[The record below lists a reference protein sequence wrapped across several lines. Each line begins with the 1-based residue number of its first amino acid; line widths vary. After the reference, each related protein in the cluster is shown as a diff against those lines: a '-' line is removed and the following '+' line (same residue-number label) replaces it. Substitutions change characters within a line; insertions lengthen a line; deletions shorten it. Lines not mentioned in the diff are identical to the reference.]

1 MTPESTEPTRPE
13 AERVPREGAAW
24 RAAAAI
30 SVLALAG
37 ALAVW
42 CGHRFATSAVVDIGP
57 TDGRYVRDFRDIER
71 DGPVYF
77 RWSSVPSS
85 SLSLPVRF
93 CGPGQVRLRVRRHF
107 VDPALLSVSLS
118 GVVIGQ
124 ASIQAREDHPYD
136 VVTFDVSKNTC
147 DSDATVLLETSVTN
161 DRPLGVALDW
171 AEIRAPEGFRA
182 SRGTLVRGALVLGLT
197 GLAFLLAG
205 SGLPI
210 TFAFCGTLAALLAW
224 AFSSQPIAAER
235 ALRGGLVALT
245 LTLMLGV
252 LIAGVAGL
260 RRLPS
265 RYRTA
270 LVAVTLFTII
280 SRASFL
286 DTRAFY
292 PDYRVHALV
301 QQTLNR
307 NGLTGFLGQ
316 LFEIQYARSL
326 GLQQIGGNWYPFPYP
341 PGAYVLAGGV
351 GRAFGLDPLDAVTV
365 TAVTSASL
373 IPTLTLAMGMALGL
387 GPATGLVGAFY
398 VAVHPL
404 LVRRMAL
411 GYFPALAG
419 QAIDALAAL
428 LVLTLLARR
437 DQWLARGA
445 WLTVALLAGFL
456 VYTQSIANFGLLIS
470 GLLLIEVVRRS
481 DGGRGAALRIA
492 VAGFLALTAAAGIFY
507 WRYLPVYENVANHR
521 VQPESR
527 VLDRLEQARRQ
538 APDAAETPEADDLND
553 PYAGSTLNPF
563 RGLARLASRLWRF
576 TGPFVLLV
584 GAGAWLIFRQSSPAS
599 QNLLLAWSGVAVWIS
614 LLAAGLPSPNGF
626 QHLKDLE
633 FVTPLA
639 ALAMGF
645 GTVRLWRLRPVAGA
659 AVALAWAVFC
669 GIAFYEEWTGRLLVV
684 AGL

>member
-1 MTPESTEPTRPE
+1 
-13 AERVPREGAAW
+13 
-24 RAAAAI
+24 
-30 SVLALAG
+30 
-37 ALAVW
+37 VW
-42 CGHRFATSAVVDIGP
+42 FGHRFATLAVVDVGP
-57 TDGRYVRDFRDIER
+57 TDGHYVRDFRDIER
-71 DGPVYF
+71 DGQVYF
-77 RWSSVPSS
+77 RWSAVPSS

-107 VDPALLSVSLS
+107 LDPALLSVSLS
-118 GVVIGQ
+118 GVIVGQ
-124 ASIQAREDHPYD
+124 ESIQAREDHPYE
-136 VVTFDVSKNTC
+136 VTTFEVPKNTC
-147 DSDATVLLETSVTN
+147 ESDATVLLETSVTN

-171 AEIRAPEGFRA
+171 VEIRAPEGFRP
-182 SRGTLVRGALVLGLT
+182 SRGTLVRGALTLGLT

-205 SGLPI
+205 AGLPL
-210 TFAFCGTLAALLAW
+210 TFASCGTLAVLVAW
-224 AFSSQPIAAER
+224 AFSSQPVPAER

-245 LTLMLGV
+245 LTLV
-252 LIAGVAGL
+252 LVALLAGVVGL
-260 RRLPS
+260 RRLSP

-270 LVAVTLFTII
+270 LVAVTLLTIL
-280 SRASFL
+280 SRTCFL

-292 PDYRVHALV
+292 PDYRVHGLV

-307 NGLTGFLGQ
+307 SGLTGFLGQ

-351 GRAFGLDPLDAVTV
+351 GRVFGLDPLDAVTV
-365 TAVTSASL
+365 TAVISASL
-373 IPTLTLAMGMALGL
+373 IPTLTLAMGIGLGL
-387 GPATGLVGAFY
+387 GPATGLAGAFY

-411 GYFPALAG
+411 GYFPALTG
-419 QAIDALAAL
+419 QAIDAVAAL

-437 DQWLARGA
+437 AQWLALGA
-445 WLTVALLAGFL
+445 WLTAALLAGFL
-456 VYTQSIANFGLLIS
+456 VYTQSIANFGLLIA
-470 GLLLIEVVRRS
+470 GLLLMEVVRRS

-492 VAGFLALTAAAGIFY
+492 VAGFLALTAAAGAFY

-538 APDAAETPEADDLND
+538 APDTAETPEADDLND
-553 PYAGSTLNPF
+553 PYAGSTFNPL

-584 GAGAWLIFRQSSPAS
+584 GAGAWLMLRQSSPGS

-639 ALAMGF
+639 ALAMGL
-645 GTVRLWRLRPVAGA
+645 GTARLWRRLPAAAV
-659 AVALAWAVFC
+659 AVALAWAVCC
-669 GIAFYEEWTGRLLVV
+669 GIVFYEEWTGRLLAI